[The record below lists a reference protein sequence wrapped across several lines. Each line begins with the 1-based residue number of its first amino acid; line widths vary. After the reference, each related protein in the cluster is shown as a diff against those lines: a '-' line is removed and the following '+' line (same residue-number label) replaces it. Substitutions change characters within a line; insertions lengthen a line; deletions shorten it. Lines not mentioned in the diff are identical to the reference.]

1 MIKILQFYHKFLY
14 IFLKETLFPVAST
27 GVRLSVERPLK
38 EPRIVDA
45 VAAVPDKGIIGKT
58 FKKDAKA
65 VQEALAS
72 LSNEVAEKMDKA
84 LSEAGYE
91 LDLFL
96 IPRHGISTYL
106 DTWL

>member
-1 MIKILQFYHKFLY
+1 ML
-14 IFLKETLFPVAST
+14 AST

-45 VAAVPDKGIIGKT
+45 VVAVPDKGIVGKT

-65 VQEALAS
+65 VQEALAL
-72 LSNEVAEKMDKA
+72 LSNEEAEKMDKA

-91 LDLFL
+91 LNFFL
-96 IPRHGISTYL
+96 IPKCGIGIYL
-106 DTWL
+106 DTQL